1 MNNNQDLNNLA
12 SQNNN
17 YPQQMIN
24 LNQPMPPT
32 AINQNLNQNI
42 QIPIQ
47 NTTPQYQTNNQ
58 INNKIPNTQS
68 NNIII
73 NQPNTTNSFI
83 PYQPVQET
91 NINNFE
97 QPIQPMQSINP
108 FDNSNQ
114 DAKQS
119 TYIDILKREDIN
131 IQEDKSKF
139 LSDNAFNETSINDL
153 NITDNYN
160 NQNHVDYRNDP
171 KVIAN
176 LNNAQKKTITITK
189 ELKLVII
196 IALVLFVFIFI
207 MPYIFDFI
215 QNIKY

>member
-24 LNQPMPPT
+24 LNQPIPPT

-47 NTTPQYQTNNQ
+47 NTPPQYQTNNQ
-58 INNKIPNTQS
+58 INNQIPNTQS
-68 NNIII
+68 NSIFI
-73 NQPNTTNSFI
+73 NQPNTTNYVT
-83 PYQPVQET
+83 PNQPVQEMNT
-91 NINNFE
+91 NTFE
-97 QPIQPMQSINP
+97 QSKQSINP
-108 FDNSNQ
+108 FDNKSQ
-114 DAKQS
+114 DAKPS
-119 TYIDILKREDIN
+119 TYIDILKREEIN

-160 NQNHVDYRNDP
+160 NQNSIDYRNNP
-171 KVIAN
+171 KVIEN
-176 LNNAQKKTITITK
+176 LKGEQKKTITITK
-189 ELKLVII
+189 ELKIVMIL
-196 IALVLFVFIFI
+196 ALILFVFIFI
-207 MPYIFDFI
+207 IPYIYDFI
-215 QNIKY
+215 RNI